1 LQLYA
6 TIIYEPDELYIQ
18 GGHLMIKK
26 HILTFVVCTSI
37 IGMLPSAVWG
47 QTNTATSNQV
57 ELVIAAGLSYL
68 GTPYEFGSSRENT
81 TTFDCSDFIRQSFL
95 DGIGLTL
102 PSDSRQQGDYIRD
115 LLHDRVITD
124 WTKLKRGDLM
134 FFMGYK
140 GSDESAYTEIDKL
153 TETIKHVGIYLGD
166 GEILHT
172 YSEASGGVKVNAV
185 TDSKWEQRFLFGGP
199 AFE

>member
-1 LQLYA
+1 
-6 TIIYEPDELYIQ
+6 
-18 GGHLMIKK
+18 MIKK
-26 HILTFVVCTSI
+26 RVLTFALCSSI
-37 IGMLPSAVWG
+37 IGMLPSVVWG
-47 QTNTATSNQV
+47 QTYTAPSAMSINSVANKQTAAYANQV
-57 ELVIAAGLSYL
+57 ELVIEAGLRYL

-81 TTFDCSDFIRQSFL
+81 STFDCSDFIRQSFL

-115 LLHDRVITD
+115 LLNDRVITD

-153 TETIKHVGIYLGD
+153 TETIKHIGIYLGD
-166 GEILHT
+166 GRILHT